1 MWRPLRIVSTK
12 FRSVHR
18 PSPVS
23 ASGVRLAVKLTPH
36 GPAHA
41 VLVPAAVT
49 SHGPGGSCGAGGMA
63 SVSGCPESMRVMS
76 GAGPDGPTFH
86 GVWQS
91 LHPAIVTRYLPRET
105 LSVWTGL

>member
-1 MWRPLRIVSTK
+1 MWRALRIVSRK
-12 FRSVHR
+12 LRSVHL

-41 VLVPAAVT
+41 VFVAAPLT
-49 SHGPGGSCGAGGMA
+49 IQGPSGFGGGGS
-63 SVSGCPESMRVMS
+63 VIDSGWPESARLMS
-76 GAGPDGPTFH
+76 GSGPFGPTTH

-91 LHPAIVTRYLPRET
+91 WQPDVFTM
-105 LSVWTGL
+105 